1 MAAGIGVE
9 AMKEVAKAYQARS
22 LQDFQSTLSAYK
34 EELVDDAVVH
44 LHLSRLYD
52 TLLEQ
57 NLCRLIEPY
66 SRVEIEYL
74 AKLIKLPTKAVLTK
88 LSQVSLWCRQG
99 AYLLVQLNHGHFATG
114 LPYNGKKGPLLL
126 QLFSISTEALCSST
140 KDHDIACID
149 SELVAA
155 DDS

>member
-1 MAAGIGVE
+1 MSNSKFLAVGIGVE

-88 LSQVSLWCRQG
+88 LSQVTLCECMQMSDVFALEASAWAANHRHLIIVG
-99 AYLLVQLNHGHFATG
+99 KNVALL
-114 LPYNGKKGPLLL
+114 
-126 QLFSISTEALCSST
+126 
-140 KDHDIACID
+140 
-149 SELVAA
+149 
-155 DDS
+155 

>member
-1 MAAGIGVE
+1 MSAAGIGVE

-22 LQDFQSTLSAYK
+22 LQDFQSTLSNYK
-34 EELVDDAVVH
+34 EELVDDAIVH

-88 LSQVSLWCRQG
+88 LSQVTFQG
-99 AYLLVQLNHGHFATG
+99 RLCIGSYICHPCWRSSIMCNSIAIAALKLLFRIMKV
-114 LPYNGKKGPLLL
+114 K
-126 QLFSISTEALCSST
+126 I
-140 KDHDIACID
+140 
-149 SELVAA
+149 
-155 DDS
+155 

>member
-1 MAAGIGVE
+1 
-9 AMKEVAKAYQARS
+9 MKEVAKAYQARS
-22 LQDFQSTLSAYK
+22 LQDFQRTLSSYK

-74 AKLIKLPTKAVLTK
+74 AKLIKLPTNAVLTK
-88 LSQVSLWCRQG
+88 LSQVTSLWIVQG
-99 AYLLVQLNHGHFATG
+99 LGA
-114 LPYNGKKGPLLL
+114 P
-126 QLFSISTEALCSST
+126 
-140 KDHDIACID
+140 
-149 SELVAA
+149 
-155 DDS
+155 